1 MREEQISYHRKKKLL
16 LFQAAGLLIK
26 KILNWSCDTMAGL
39 GHLISLPKPRSLPLP
54 GATQNRG
61 MGPQWGMSRRLSAGG
76 GELSW
81 EEY

>member
-1 MREEQISYHRKKKLL
+1 MREQISYHKKKPSCCS
-16 LFQAAGLLIK
+16 GLLVCLLR
-26 KILNWSCDTMAGL
+26 KILNRSCDAVAGL

-54 GATQNRG
+54 GATQTGG

-76 GELSW
+76 RELSW

>member
-1 MREEQISYHRKKKLL
+1 
-16 LFQAAGLLIK
+16 
-26 KILNWSCDTMAGL
+26 MAFL

-54 GATQNRG
+54 GGTKTGG
-61 MGPQWGMSRRLSAGG
+61 MGPQWEMSRRLSVGG